1 MTEPLPAFTYD
12 APSPRV
18 LFGSGARTRV
28 AEEADRLQL
37 ERLLLVCTPGRS
49 AIVAELERLLDGR
62 GAGVFDGAR
71 QHVPADVVA
80 HALRAAEVARAD
92 AYLSVGGGSATGL
105 AKALALTTG
114 LPVIAIPT
122 TYAGSEVTPMWG
134 ITEGGRKTT
143 GHDQRVLPRVVIYD
157 AELTLDL
164 PPGLAGPSGLNAMA
178 HCVEALYAPDANP
191 VTSLLAEEGMRAV
204 TAALPAVVRHPAD
217 IRFRE
222 RMLYGSWLGGT
233 VLAAVSMG
241 PHHRLCH
248 LLGGAFDL
256 PHAATHAVLLPHVV
270 AYESRDN
277 DIWVERAAKALAG
290 GRPANALH
298 DLRTAVGAPQSLQ
311 ELGLTVEGLDRAIS
325 LGAGVNDR
333 GGQRLGDEA
342 RTVLEDAYF
351 GRPPRDWQ

>member
-1 MTEPLPAFTYD
+1 MPAFTYD

-18 LFGSGARTRV
+18 LFGAGARTRV

-37 ERLLLVCTPGRS
+37 ARLLLVCTPGRS
-49 AIVAELERLLDGR
+49 AVVAELERMLAGR
-62 GAGVFDGAR
+62 ATQVFDGAR

-80 HALRAAEVARAD
+80 HALRAADAARAD
-92 AYLSVGGGSATGL
+92 GYLSVGGGSATGL
-105 AKALALTTG
+105 AKALALATG

-122 TYAGSEVTPMWG
+122 TYAGSEVTPVWG
-134 ITEGGRKTT
+134 ITEGERKTT
-143 GHDQRVLPRVVIYD
+143 GLDQRVLPRVVIYD

-204 TAALPAVVRHPAD
+204 AAALPAVVRRPGD
-217 IRFRE
+217 IRSRE
-222 RMLYGSWLGGT
+222 LMLYGSWLGGT

-248 LLGGAFDL
+248 MLGGTFDL
-256 PHAATHAVLLPHVV
+256 PHAATHAALLPHVV
-270 AYESRDN
+270 AYESRD
-277 DIWVERAAKALAG
+277 DDLWVERAARSLAG
-290 GRPANALH
+290 GRPSSALH
-298 DLRTAVGAPQSLQ
+298 DLRTAVGAPDSLR
-311 ELGLTVEGLDRAIS
+311 ELGLTVDGLERAIQ
-325 LGAGVNDR
+325 LGAGINDGR
-333 GGQRLGDEA
+333 GLRLGDNA
-342 RTVLEDAYF
+342 QTILEDAYF